1 MNRSLTVWWEGD
13 VVGRLQLNQHGDMVF
28 AYDPAWLSD
37 PRKPAISA
45 SLPKRADPYDR
56 RACRPFFGGLL
67 PEEAQREAVARAL
80 GLSPQ
85 NEFAL
90 LDALGGDVAGALTL
104 WPEGEPPPGPAE
116 AASAMP
122 LDDGALIELLDT
134 LPQRPFLAGREGL
147 RLSLAGAQEKL
158 PVVLA
163 DGRVAL
169 PAPGQPTTHI
179 LKPPIARFP
188 GTTENEA
195 FSMQLAA
202 AIGLDVAAVEPRKAG
217 DRTFMLIHRYDR
229 ATAADGKV
237 RRLHQEDFCQAL
249 GIASDRKY
257 AAEGGPTFKA
267 AFELVR
273 RVSARPAIDVLRLLD
288 AAIFN
293 VAIGNADAHG
303 KNFSFLYTP
312 DGIALAPLYDLMM
325 TVAYPNLSPKL
336 AMKIARRATLE
347 EISGRTWTQFAAD
360 AGLGATYVRR
370 RVGELAGTIS
380 AESRS
385 VAEAIIGHGFDGATL
400 EGLES
405 LARTRSAKLIAKLKE
420 AD

>member
-1 MNRSLTVWWEGD
+1 
-13 VVGRLQLNQHGDMVF
+13 
-28 AYDPAWLSD
+28 
-37 PRKPAISA
+37 
-45 SLPKRADPYDR
+45 
-56 RACRPFFGGLL
+56 
-67 PEEAQREAVARAL
+67 
-80 GLSPQ
+80 
-85 NEFAL
+85 
-90 LDALGGDVAGALTL
+90 
-104 WPEGEPPPGPAE
+104 
-116 AASAMP
+116 
-122 LDDGALIELLDT
+122 
-134 LPQRPFLAGREGL
+134 
-147 RLSLAGAQEKL
+147 
-158 PVVLA
+158 
-163 DGRVAL
+163 VAL

-217 DRTFMLIHRYDR
+217 DRAFLLIRRYDR
-229 ATAADGKV
+229 AAAADGKV

-257 AAEGGPTFKA
+257 AA
-267 AFELVR
+267 V
-273 RVSARPAIDVLRLLD
+273 DVLRLLD

-293 VAIGNADAHG
+293 VAVGNADAHG
-303 KNFSFLYTP
+303 KNFSFLHTP

-325 TVAYPNLSPKL
+325 TVVYPNLSPKL

-347 EISGRTWTQFAAD
+347 EIDGRTWTQFAVD
-360 AGLGATYVRR
+360 AGLGAVYVRR
-370 RVGELAGTIS
+370 RVRELAEAIS
-380 AESRS
+380 AQSRG
-385 VAEAIIGHGFDGATL
+385 VAEAIIGRGFDGATL